1 MLRGDGGKEMNV
13 NELRS
18 ALTNIQISFKGEKE
32 QIAFSNAKVV
42 FMIADRLPWIV
53 YSTLSIKDIVY
64 EDGLVK
70 LKPVE
75 RGEEV

>member
-1 MLRGDGGKEMNV
+1 MNV

-42 FMIADRLPWIV
+42 VEEEDLFA
-53 YSTLSIKDIVY
+53 YYTSIKNVVY
-64 EDGLVK
+64 ENGLVK
-70 LKPVE
+70 LKK
-75 RGEEV
+75 GEEVRK